1 MRWMTSTSPRKYKT
15 RVARKAALSTVLHGS
30 TDYVRNSNSDLL
42 GRLGG
47 GSVKY
52 VALIAL
58 SFFAYASEPPGA
70 RPSGVAGHVPAQNQ
84 QAQQAPV
91 DPSRNAPAVRWWA
104 PNEGVPLPPYITYP
118 NPYGQLG
125 FLNTAG
131 LTET

>member
-1 MRWMTSTSPRKYKT
+1 MRWMTNTSLRKCKT
-15 RVARKAALSTVLHGS
+15 RAARKAALSTVLHGS

-42 GRLGG
+42 RHLGG
-47 GSVKY
+47 EGLLC

-58 SFFAYASEPPGA
+58 SFFAHASEPPGA

-104 PNEGVPLPPYITYP
+104 PNEGVPLPPYI
-118 NPYGQLG
+118 
-125 FLNTAG
+125 
-131 LTET
+131 